1 MLLANPS
8 ADSGCAQ
15 ILANLTRRRPAPAAD
30 QVEVDAWRIVGAST
44 ALKTVLADIECVAP
58 TTTPVLIMGETGT
71 GKDLLAHRIHQR
83 SDRAAGPLIH
93 IDCTTLTS
101 SLMEAELF
109 GHVRGAF
116 TGASSDRS
124 GRVKLADGG
133 TLFLDEIGE
142 LPLEQQC
149 KLLRLIQDREFEPVG
164 SSRTVKVDVRIV
176 AATNRD
182 LHAEV
187 ANRRFR
193 ADLYY
198 RLAGFPISLAPL
210 RERLDDLPAL
220 VEFLLRRQM
229 GQMNRSFQHP
239 PASVMEVL
247 QRHSWPGNI
256 RELRSVIERA
266 CIRSMGR
273 QLAAGDFDLLPAT
286 LAPPANDLPG
296 SCGPRARTLQEVE
309 REHLQ
314 AMLALSGGVIEGRNG
329 AAALLGLS
337 PSTLRF
343 RIRRLGIL
351 ADAFRLPRQ
360 GGAAA
365 ISTCTSL
372 VRQNQGVHGGS

>member
-1 MLLANPS
+1 
-8 ADSGCAQ
+8 
-15 ILANLTRRRPAPAAD
+15 
-30 QVEVDAWRIVGAST
+30 
-44 ALKTVLADIECVAP
+44 
-58 TTTPVLIMGETGT
+58 
-71 GKDLLAHRIHQR
+71 
-83 SDRAAGPLIH
+83 
-93 IDCTTLTS
+93 
-101 SLMEAELF
+101 
-109 GHVRGAF
+109 
-116 TGASSDRS
+116 
-124 GRVKLADGG
+124 
-133 TLFLDEIGE
+133 
-142 LPLEQQC
+142 
-149 KLLRLIQDREFEPVG
+149 
-164 SSRTVKVDVRIV
+164 
-176 AATNRD
+176 
-182 LHAEV
+182 
-187 ANRRFR
+187 
-193 ADLYY
+193 
-198 RLAGFPISLAPL
+198 
-210 RERLDDLPAL
+210 
-220 VEFLLRRQM
+220 
-229 GQMNRSFQHP
+229 
-239 PASVMEVL
+239 MEVL

-351 ADAFRLPRQ
+351 ADVFRLPRQ